1 MQLLQYSIFCNLVR
15 TFAALQVLSDMLL
28 LTWRAS
34 EDYEIVVKTLNSGY
48 SIWIIF
54 FLLFRRG
61 HFHNVLSTFT
71 NVVRLDV
78 ENDSTLLDAV
88 NFNDEIHNVVST
100 LIWHCPTSRRP
111 INQKTTLKCLLGE
124 VLVLSV
130 IKKIRFYT
138 RQYKNL
144 HSSK

>member
-1 MQLLQYSIFCNLVR
+1 
-15 TFAALQVLSDMLL
+15 MLL

-34 EDYEIVVKTLNSGY
+34 EDYEKGVKTLNSGY
-48 SIWIIF
+48 SIRIIF
-54 FLLFRRG
+54 FLLFRSG

-100 LIWHCPTSRRP
+100 LI
-111 INQKTTLKCLLGE
+111 
-124 VLVLSV
+124 
-130 IKKIRFYT
+130 
-138 RQYKNL
+138 
-144 HSSK
+144 

>member
-1 MQLLQYSIFCNLVR
+1 MQLLQCSIFRNLVR
-15 TFAALQVLSDMLL
+15 TFAALQVLSDILL

-54 FLLFRRG
+54 FLLFRSG

-71 NVVRLDV
+71 NVVKLDV

-100 LIWHCPTSRRP
+100 LIWHCPTSQRP
-111 INQKTTLKCLLGE
+111 INQKTTLKQRWNVCWGK
-124 VLVLSV
+124 S
-130 IKKIRFYT
+130 ISTQCYQKDSF
-138 RQYKNL
+138 L
-144 HSSK
+144 HKAI